1 VERVPVIRVRDV
13 ELYYEI
19 HGAKVSGDG
28 RSAPSPVLLLHG
40 LGSSGRDW
48 PLQIPVFASR
58 GPVITVDLRGHGRSS
73 RGRTRPTVELMAD
86 DLAVLLQVASQP
98 PAHVIGLSLGGC
110 VGLALAI
117 RAPACVRSLTLVNA
131 FASRP
136 HLTLRGFARMLTRLG
151 LLALA
156 PMRTVAA
163 HVARDMFPRPEQEEI
178 YRAVVESL
186 SRNAKAAYTAAL
198 LALVRFDARA
208 ELGRVRCPTLIV
220 AGERDVTVPMSAKR
234 RLGREISSA
243 RLLPVPDS
251 GHATN
256 IDQAEVFNRAVLE
269 FITQH

>member
-1 VERVPVIRVRDV
+1 
-13 ELYYEI
+13 
-19 HGAKVSGDG
+19 
-28 RSAPSPVLLLHG
+28 
-40 LGSSGRDW
+40 
-48 PLQIPVFASR
+48 
-58 GPVITVDLRGHGRSS
+58 
-73 RGRTRPTVELMAD
+73 
-86 DLAVLLQVASQP
+86 
-98 PAHVIGLSLGGC
+98 
-110 VGLALAI
+110 
-117 RAPACVRSLTLVNA
+117 
-131 FASRP
+131 
-136 HLTLRGFARMLTRLG
+136 MLTRLG

-186 SRNAKAAYTAAL
+186 SRNAKAPYTAAL

-220 AGERDVTVPMSAKR
+220 AGERDVTVPMSAKQ
-234 RLGREISSA
+234 RLGHEISSA